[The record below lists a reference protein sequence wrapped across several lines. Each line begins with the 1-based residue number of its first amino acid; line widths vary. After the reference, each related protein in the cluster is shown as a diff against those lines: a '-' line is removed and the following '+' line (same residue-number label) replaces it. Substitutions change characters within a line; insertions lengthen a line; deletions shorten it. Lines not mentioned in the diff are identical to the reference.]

1 MDGQN
6 RKWLEKLKRAPMYA
20 APALVTLSGHAA
32 AAEPEA
38 PAQFPVPVP
47 TLDAVGLTLLVGGLA
62 AAGGVVM
69 YRRSKG
75 NRQDVEGTPG
85 DRSQK

>member
-1 MDGQN
+1 MEGKK
-6 RKWLEKLKRAPMYA
+6 RKWLERLKGAPLYA

-38 PAQFPVPVP
+38 PAPFITPVP

-69 YRRSKG
+69 YRKSKG
-75 NRQDVEGTPG
+75 NHPHVEGSPG
-85 DRSQK
+85 DRTKK